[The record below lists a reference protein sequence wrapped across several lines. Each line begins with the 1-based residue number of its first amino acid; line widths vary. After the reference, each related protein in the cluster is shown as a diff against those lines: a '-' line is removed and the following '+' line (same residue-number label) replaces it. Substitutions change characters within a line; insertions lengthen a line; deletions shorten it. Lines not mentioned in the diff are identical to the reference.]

1 MRRGIIFLL
10 CAVFML
16 GFSFSAMAVDMPMP
30 DSGTDSDG
38 GPYTD
43 PVPAPD
49 PGPDS
54 TDSGDSWDSG
64 SSGGGF
70 DCGGDTGGVL
80 F

>member
-1 MRRGIIFLL
+1 MRRGLLFLFCTIFTL
-10 CAVFML
+10 C
-16 GFSFSAMAVDMPMP
+16 FSFSVMAVDMPDTTP
-30 DSGTDSDG
+30 DSDG

-43 PVPAPD
+43 PAPTPD

-64 SSGGGF
+64 NSGGGF

-80 F
+80 I

>member
-10 CAVFML
+10 CAFLMF
-16 GFSFSAMAVDMPMP
+16 GFSFSAMAVDMP
-30 DSGTDSDG
+30 DQGTDSDG

-43 PVPAPD
+43 PAPAPD

>member
-16 GFSFSAMAVDMPMP
+16 GFSFSAMAVDMP
-30 DSGTDSDG
+30 DQGTDNDG

-43 PVPAPD
+43 PAPAPD